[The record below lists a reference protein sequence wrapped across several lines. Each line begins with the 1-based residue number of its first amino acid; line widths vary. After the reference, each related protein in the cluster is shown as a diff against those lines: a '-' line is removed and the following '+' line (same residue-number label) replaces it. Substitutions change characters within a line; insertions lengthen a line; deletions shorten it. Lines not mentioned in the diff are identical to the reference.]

1 MQRTVA
7 LFPLTVHCFLIKT
20 QKTKYMFVR
29 NYKVKGE
36 DVNDFMIMQNF
47 AYLTY
52 SSKLLEVYLL
62 EKGFSKLKLNSLKI
76 GWQKS
81 NDRLI
86 NKKRLMFTDAFS
98 VHLNVSNT
106 NQKDH
111 KTTVAID
118 FYNAKN
124 ELCAT
129 LMTELQWLDYNK
141 WEIISPPQ
149 KIAQYFIPQEILGRA
164 V

>member
-1 MQRTVA
+1 MIVRT
-7 LFPLTVHCFLIKT
+7 
-20 QKTKYMFVR
+20 
-29 NYKVKGE
+29 YKVRGE

-52 SSKLLEVYLL
+52 SSKLLEVFLQ

-86 NKKRLMFTDAFS
+86 NKQRLMFTEPFI
-98 VHLNVSNT
+98 VHLNFSKA
-106 NQKDH
+106 NQEEN
-111 KTTVAID
+111 KTTVHID

-124 ELCAT
+124 ELCTA
-129 LMTELQWLDYNK
+129 LITELQWFDYNA
-141 WEIISPPQ
+141 WEIISPPK
-149 KIAQYFIPQEILGRA
+149 KIAQHFLSQKKFRKA

>member
-1 MQRTVA
+1 
-7 LFPLTVHCFLIKT
+7 
-20 QKTKYMFVR
+20 MFTR

-47 AYLTY
+47 AYVSY
-52 SSKLLEVYLL
+52 SSKLIEAYLL
-62 EKGFSKLKLNSLKI
+62 EKGFPRLKLNSLKI

-81 NDRLI
+81 NDQLQ
-86 NKKRLMFTDAFS
+86 NTKHLMFTELFTVRLNFERTYTQKS
-98 VHLNVSNT
+98 VV
-106 NQKDH
+106 
-111 KTTVAID
+111 KTYID

-129 LMTELQWLDYNK
+129 LITDLQWLDYTTLK
-141 WEIISPPQ
+141 LIIPP
-149 KIAQYFIPQEILGRA
+149 KNIAQHFFKLDQLKRA

>member
-1 MQRTVA
+1 MFRRT
-7 LFPLTVHCFLIKT
+7 
-20 QKTKYMFVR
+20 
-29 NYKVKGE
+29 YKVKGE
-36 DVNDFMIMQNF
+36 DVNDFMVMQNF
-47 AYLTY
+47 AYLSY

-62 EKGFSKLKLNSLKI
+62 EKGYSQLKLNTLKI

-86 NKKRLMFTDAFS
+86 NKQRLMFTESFS
-98 VHLNVSNT
+98 VQLNFSETSMKEN
-106 NQKDH
+106 KM
-111 KTTVAID
+111 TVLVD

-129 LMTELQWLDYNK
+129 LMTELQWFDYNA
-141 WEIISPPQ
+141 WEIITPP
-149 KIAQYFIPQEILGRA
+149 KGIAQHFYTQEEFRRA